1 MTGSRFERMLQLADF
16 ARTSRR
22 AVLQAA
28 IAGAAFPAALTGG
41 SRQVFAQ
48 ATPGAGT
55 TLERVV
61 VALPVDVS
69 TLDPYQMFSKLEGSV
84 ADHVI
89 QTLTF
94 RAPDMTVQ
102 PLLATEWRRLDG
114 DLTWEFTLREGV
126 TFSNGEP
133 FNAEAAKFSIDHL
146 NQRNA
151 EGKPLGSATVAVPS
165 AEITSVEA
173 VDDTTLRITTATP
186 KALLDLYLA
195 QWPMV
200 APTFYTESSD
210 DVLAEE
216 MIGTGPYVVAER
228 VRDDRVVL
236 HRNETYWGAE
246 PTVDEI
252 VFRIIPEVSTEIAE
266 LQTGGVDIVPGLP
279 IDQAQILLDQE
290 GVRVETIEGGR
301 RVFVGITTNGPEPLQ
316 DKRVR
321 QALNMAIDWDSINEG
336 LFLGRTKRMSHVF
349 NPPNDNTDIEPYPYD
364 PEGAKALLAEA
375 GYPDGFELDAFA
387 TPVGRWIND
396 LQLAQVVKSQLEA
409 IGVTFKEPLQTFEWG
424 VYREKLLAYD
434 VPALFMQASG
444 GEFEAAGEAADFT
457 IESPSD
463 FYRWDN
469 PEYER
474 LWDELKGELDMDRR
488 HEIALEM
495 QEIIHDD
502 APIIF
507 LYNQLDTY
515 GVNDRLN
522 WSPRIDELIHLWDVT
537 GSSNS

>member
-1 MTGSRFERMLQLADF
+1 MNDSRFDRILRHAGV
-16 ARTSRR
+16 APTSRR
-22 AVLQAA
+22 LVLQAA
-28 IAGAAFPAALTGG
+28 IAGAALPAALTASG
-41 SRQVFAQ
+41 RQVFAQ
-48 ATPGAGT
+48 GTPAAGPA
-55 TLERVV
+55 LERVT

-94 RAPDMTVQ
+94 RARDMTVQ
-102 PLLATEWRRLDG
+102 PLLATAWQRLDD

-146 NQRNA
+146 LERNEA
-151 EGKPLGSATVAVPS
+151 GQPLGSASVAVPS
-165 AEITSVEA
+165 AEIVSAEA
-173 VDDTTLRITTATP
+173 VDDTTLRITTASP

-200 APTFYTESSD
+200 APGFYGESSD
-210 DVLAEE
+210 EVIAEE
-216 MIGTGPYVVAER
+216 MIGTGPYVIAER

-236 HRNETYWGAE
+236 RPNEGYWGE
-246 PTVDEI
+246 PPTVGEI
-252 VFRIIPEVSTEIAE
+252 VFRVIPEVSTQIAE

-279 IDQAQILLDQE
+279 IDQAQVLLDQE

-316 DKRVR
+316 NPMVR
-321 QALNMAIDWDSINEG
+321 QALNMAIDWESINQG
-336 LFLGRTKRMSHVF
+336 LFLGRTRRMSYVF
-349 NPPNDNTDIEPYPYD
+349 NPPYSNTDIEPYPYD
-364 PEGAKALLAEA
+364 PEAAKAMLAEA

-409 IGVTFKEPLQTFEWG
+409 IGVTFAEELQTFEWG

-434 VPALFMQASG
+434 LPAIFMQASG

-457 IESPSD
+457 IESPSN
-463 FYRWDN
+463 FYRWEN
-469 PEYER
+469 PDYEA
-474 LWDELKGELDMDRR
+474 LWQELQGELDMDRR

-495 QEIIHDD
+495 QQVIHDD

-507 LYNQLDTY
+507 LYIQLDTY
-515 GVNDRLN
+515 GVGDRVN
-522 WSPRIDELIHLWDVT
+522 WSPRMDELIHLWDVT
-537 GSSNS
+537 GGA

>member
-1 MTGSRFERMLQLADF
+1 MNDSRFDRILRHAG
-16 ARTSRR
+16 AAPASRR
-22 AVLQAA
+22 LVLQAA
-28 IAGAAFPAALTGG
+28 IAGAALPAALTVGG
-41 SRQVFAQ
+41 RQVFAQ
-48 ATPGAGT
+48 GTPAAGAA
-55 TLERVV
+55 LERVT

-94 RAPDMTVQ
+94 RARDMTVQ
-102 PLLATEWRRLDG
+102 PLLAIEWQRLDD
-114 DLTWEFTLREGV
+114 DLTWEFTLRQGV
-126 TFSNGEP
+126 SFSNGEP

-146 NQRNA
+146 LERNEA
-151 EGKPLGSATVAVPS
+151 GQPLGSATVAVPS
-165 AEITSVEA
+165 AEIVSAEA
-173 VDDTTLRITTATP
+173 VNDTTLRITTASP

-200 APTFYTESSD
+200 APGFYGESSD
-210 DVLAEE
+210 EVIAEE
-216 MIGTGPYVVAER
+216 MVGTGPYVIAER

-236 HRNETYWGAE
+236 RPNETYWGE
-246 PTVDEI
+246 TPTVGEI
-252 VFRIIPEVSTEIAE
+252 VFRVIPEVSTQIAE
-266 LQTGGVDIVPGLP
+266 LQTGGIDIVPGLP

-301 RVFVGITTNGPEPLQ
+301 RVFVGFTTNGPEPLQ
-316 DKRVR
+316 NPMVR
-321 QALNMAIDWDSINEG
+321 QALNMAIDWESINQG
-336 LFLGRTKRMSHVF
+336 LFLGRTRRMSYVF
-349 NPPNDNTDIEPYPYD
+349 NPPYSNTDIEPYPYD
-364 PEGAKALLAEA
+364 PEAARAMLAEA

-409 IGVTFKEPLQTFEWG
+409 IGVTFAEELQTFEWG

-434 VPALFMQASG
+434 LPAIFMQASG

-457 IESPSD
+457 IESPSN
-463 FYRWDN
+463 FYRWENAD
-469 PEYER
+469 YEA
-474 LWDELKGELDMDRR
+474 LWQELQGELDMDRR

-495 QEIIHDD
+495 QQVIHDD

-507 LYNQLDTY
+507 LYIQLDTY
-515 GVNDRLN
+515 GVGNRVN
-522 WSPRIDELIHLWDVT
+522 WSPRMDELIHLWDVT
-537 GSSNS
+537 GGA

>member
-1 MTGSRFERMLQLADF
+1 MNSSAFDRPLQGAV
-16 ARTSRR
+16 ARRASRR
-22 AVLQAA
+22 FVLQAA
-28 IAGAAFPAALTGG
+28 IAGAVLPSALSRPMQSAA
-41 SRQVFAQ
+41 AQ
-48 ATPGAGT
+48 ATPAAGPA
-55 TLERVV
+55 LDRVT

-69 TLDPYQMFSKLEGSV
+69 TLDPYQMFSKQEASV

-102 PLLATEWRRLDG
+102 PLLATEWTRLED
-114 DLTWEFTLREGV
+114 DLTWEFTLRSGV

-146 NQRNA
+146 IQRNA
-151 EGKPLGSATVAVPS
+151 DGKPLGGATVAVPS
-165 AEITSVEA
+165 AEITAADA
-173 VDDTTLRITTATP
+173 VDETTLRITTANP

-200 APTFYTESSD
+200 PPAFYTESGD

-216 MIGTGPYVVAER
+216 MIGTGPYVIAER

-236 HRNETYWGAE
+236 RPNETYWGTP
-246 PTVDEI
+246 PTVGEI
-252 VFRIIPEVSTEIAE
+252 VFRIVPEVSTQIAE

-316 DKRVR
+316 DPRVR
-321 QALNMAIDWDSINEG
+321 QALNMAIDWESINQG
-336 LFLGRTKRMSHVF
+336 LFLGRTRRMSYVF
-349 NPPNDNTDIEPYPYD
+349 NPPNANTEIEAYPYD

-409 IGVTFKEPLQTFEWG
+409 IGVTFAEDLQTFEWG

-434 VPALFMQASG
+434 LPALFLQASG

-457 IESPSD
+457 ITSPSN

-469 PEYER
+469 PDYEA
-474 LWDELKGELDMDRR
+474 LWEELQGELDMERR

-495 QEIIHDD
+495 QQILHDD

-507 LYNQLDTY
+507 LYMQLDTY
-515 GVNDRLN
+515 GVGNRIN
-522 WSPRIDELIHLWDVT
+522 WTPRMDELIHLWDVT
-537 GSSNS
+537 AAQ